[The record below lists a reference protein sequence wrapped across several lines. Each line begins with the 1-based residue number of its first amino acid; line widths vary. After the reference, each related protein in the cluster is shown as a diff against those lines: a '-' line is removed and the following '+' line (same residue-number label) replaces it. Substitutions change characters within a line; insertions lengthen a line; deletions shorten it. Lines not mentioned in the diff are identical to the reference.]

1 MRALLRQ
8 PVWWPAATLLLLLV
22 AGLAILA
29 ADSGSVTQ
37 PPRRL
42 SPEERPIRVRV
53 DGAVARPGEY
63 ELSAAATLGDAILAA
78 GGPLDS
84 ARGDIDP
91 KLQIFDGAH
100 VFLAADADGVPSAPQ
115 RIAHRVDLN
124 RASFAELMAL
134 LGIGERRAKA
144 LIDARHDE
152 PFASLQD
159 VVDRGLLPR
168 SVAETLQ
175 SLVGVSP

>member
-8 PVWWPAATLLLLLV
+8 PVWWPATTLFLLLV
-22 AGLAILA
+22 AGLAVLA
-29 ADSGSVTQ
+29 ADSGSVPQ
-37 PPRRL
+37 PPQHL
-42 SPEERPIRVRV
+42 SPEERTIRIRV

-63 ELSAAATLGDAILAA
+63 ELSAAVTLGDALLAA

-91 KLQIFDGAH
+91 KMQLFDGVH
-100 VFLAADADGVPSAPQ
+100 VFLAVDADGAPSAPQ

-124 RASFAELMAL
+124 RASLAELMAL
-134 LGIGERRAKA
+134 PGIGAKRAKA

-168 SVAETLQ
+168 STAETLRP
-175 SLVGVSP
+175 LVGVSP